1 MHNALSLKELWKEY
15 TWTKT
20 NMMQTFCLDSQKD
33 RDDGIC
39 MLLFTV
45 RDAFQES
52 LGFSPFE
59 LVFGHSVGGPFW
71 KKNGFVQILLLV
83 YYIMWSILGISLQ
96 EHVK

>member
-1 MHNALSLKELWKEY
+1 
-15 TWTKT
+15 
-20 NMMQTFCLDSQKD
+20 MQPFCLDSQTD

-39 MLLFTV
+39 MLLFAV
-45 RDAFQES
+45 REAFQES

-71 KKNGFVQILLLV
+71 KKNGFVKILLLV

-96 EHVK
+96 RMWNRTWQFETKPR